1 MPPGTAETHSLPAL
15 TGVRRAP
22 RTTSLHCPGA
32 DAKGWGPPA
41 SRPQALG
48 QGGSSLP
55 PGSAVRVCPQVTPPQ
70 PLSCPGLGSLAPL
83 RTCPLGSWFLPMRGL
98 PGFVHQVLL
107 ALLRP
112 GLPSALVSG
121 LHDPQGSC
129 PCWNPAGSMARTS
142 QEGEPSGSRLES
154 ALAAHP
160 SITEERRGPGLGV
173 SVRPWPTFPGGFS
186 PRGERGRAAGRGR
199 RCCSEARGA
208 PGFSAPSSRTHLRP
222 ARCPQRPEHRPN
234 FASQSCPGNPGHG
247 QDGDLTRP
255 LSEELTQ
262 GGGQSLQGRPR
273 ESLEDPSGR
282 GEAGGALRTG

>member
-1 MPPGTAETHSLPAL
+1 MESAPGRSLSVA
-15 TGVRRAP
+15 GA
-22 RTTSLHCPGA
+22 A
-32 DAKGWGPPA
+32 DAKGWGPPV

-55 PGSAVRVCPQVTPPQ
+55 PGSAVRVCSQVTPPQ

-112 GLPSALVSG
+112 GVPSALVSG

-129 PCWNPAGSMARTS
+129 PCRNPAGSMGRTS
-142 QEGEPSGSRLES
+142 QEGEPSGSRLEL

-173 SVRPWPTFPGGFS
+173 SAGPWPTLPGGFS
-186 PRGERGRAAGRGR
+186 PRGERRRRAGRGR
-199 RCCSEARGA
+199 RGCWRPAEHRGFQRPPPA
-208 PGFSAPSSRTHLRP
+208 PASGLRGEPWEPVRSVRSIGRTSRPRP
-222 ARCPQRPEHRPN
+222 AR
-234 FASQSCPGNPGHG
+234 GTLGVG
-247 QDGDLTRP
+247 
-255 LSEELTQ
+255 
-262 GGGQSLQGRPR
+262 
-273 ESLEDPSGR
+273 
-282 GEAGGALRTG
+282 RTGTSRGPSARS